1 MIKKLTFER
10 LHKVKHVIVFAV
22 ILLTAVVVGMVN
34 ILSENNNYKP
44 DNKTS
49 CWLAGNSCEIG
60 LPEGTFTVVMDRL
73 PTIEE
78 QIPLTVTLPEGLQID
93 SAYIEGVNMFMGK
106 IPVPLKPEDNGQW
119 QGWFMLG
126 ACSEPTMQWQMVIK
140 IKNRPEPVWVFFTTQ
155 M

>member
-1 MIKKLTFER
+1 MINKLTFSHLHR
-10 LHKVKHVIVFAV
+10 LRHLLVFVV
-22 ILLTAVVVGMVN
+22 ILLTAVAVGIAN
-34 ILSENNNYKP
+34 ILGENNNYNP

-49 CWLAGNSCEIG
+49 CWLAGNSCEIE
-60 LPEGTFTVVMDRL
+60 LAEGTLTVVMDRL

-78 QIPLTVTLPEGLQID
+78 QIPLTVTLPEGVQIN

-106 IPVPLKPEDNGQW
+106 IPVPLKQENNRQW

-126 ACSEPTMQWQMVIK
+126 ACAEPTMQWQMVIK
-140 IKNRPEPVWVFFTTQ
+140 IKNRPEPVWIFFTTT

>member
-1 MIKKLTFER
+1 
-10 LHKVKHVIVFAV
+10 
-22 ILLTAVVVGMVN
+22 MVM
-34 ILSENNNYKP
+34 
-44 DNKTS
+44 
-49 CWLAGNSCEIG
+49 
-60 LPEGTFTVVMDRL
+60 MDRL

-106 IPVPLKPEDNGQW
+106 IPVPLKAEGSRQW
-119 QGWFMLG
+119 RGWFMLG
-126 ACSEPTMQWQMVIK
+126 ACSEPTMQWQMVIT